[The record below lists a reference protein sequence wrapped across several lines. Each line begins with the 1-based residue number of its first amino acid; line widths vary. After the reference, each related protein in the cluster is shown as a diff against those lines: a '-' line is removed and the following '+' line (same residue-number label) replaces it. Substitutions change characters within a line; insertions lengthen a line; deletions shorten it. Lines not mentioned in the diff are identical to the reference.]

1 MSRRWDKQTPDEE
14 GWYWIEYQGK
24 HGLVACPC
32 RVTRLRDT
40 TVVYTARNVTFIE
53 GPGHGGPGLRCD
65 GVLDPTVRFGPA
77 IEEPE

>member
-1 MSRRWDKQTPDEE
+1 MSRRWDRRTPAED
-14 GWYWIEYQGK
+14 GWYWIEYEGK

-65 GVLDPTVRFGPA
+65 GVLDASVRFGPA

>member
-14 GWYWIEYQGK
+14 GWY
-24 HGLVACPC
+24 
-32 RVTRLRDT
+32 
-40 TVVYTARNVTFIE
+40 
-53 GPGHGGPGLRCD
+53 